1 MKRSENTLK
10 HKLFLAI
17 INKIIIVNVLQVS
30 VEEASTA
37 SMAVGQ
43 GMADILADIQVLE
56 AMTDILAGIKDS
68 L

>member
-56 AMTDILAGIKDS
+56 AMTDILAN
-68 L
+68 